1 MASNLLAMA
10 SNLLGIQVAAAESRK
25 RLYARTSGTT
35 ATVAFF
41 CRLACREHTGRIR
54 AVRYIVRTVR
64 SDTECGLKL
73 LDILRHAYHR
83 M

>member
-10 SNLLGIQVAAAESRK
+10 SNLLGIQAAAAESRK

-35 ATVAFF
+35 ATAAFF
-41 CRLACREHTGRIR
+41 CRLQR
-54 AVRYIVRTVR
+54 AHRADQGGKVYIVRTVR